1 MSLTENIQK
10 IASRLLSEG
19 TVTAV
24 IGFQQSTVPTVAAP
38 VIIQKEE
45 DVHRLIWDDHC
56 WLNLA
61 NYLTP
66 DTNRVGIVA
75 KGCDAR
81 NIIVHIMEHRIA
93 RDKLYIIGIPCQGMK
108 DANGDLQ
115 ENCAQCQ
122 HKSPVLVDEMVETG
136 QEVAI
141 LDDTF
146 DDINAI
152 ETMTS
157 SERQAYF
164 KDLFSTCIRCYA
176 CRNACPLCYC
186 PVCFVDDSKPQWVG
200 KSQDMTDVLTF
211 HFLRAFHCAGR
222 CTNCGAC
229 ERACP
234 MNINMRILT
243 RKLHASCKELYDWE
257 AGLSL
262 DSPPPLETYIP
273 TDPDAFIK

>member
-1 MSLTENIQK
+1 MSHFSENIQE
-10 IASRLLSEG
+10 IASRLLAEE

-24 IGFQQSTVPTVAAP
+24 IGFGHSTVPNVAAP
-38 VIIQKEE
+38 IIIQKKE
-45 DVHRLIWDDHC
+45 DAQRLTWDDHC
-56 WLNLA
+56 WINLA

-66 DTNRVGIVA
+66 ETNRVGFIA

-81 NIIVHIMEHRIA
+81 NLVVHMLEHRIE

-108 DANGDLQ
+108 KENGDLQ
-115 ENCAQCQ
+115 ENCIQCQ
-122 HKSPVLVDEMVETG
+122 HKMPVVVDEMIDGTAGE
-136 QEVAI
+136 I
-141 LDDTF
+141 LEDSYEDVL
-146 DDINAI
+146 AI
-152 ETMTS
+152 EAMS
-157 SERQAYF
+157 ASERQAYF
-164 KDLFSTCIRCYA
+164 QTLFSTCIRCYA

-186 PVCFVDDSKPQWVG
+186 PTCFVDEAKPQWVG
-200 KSQDMTDVLTF
+200 KGQDDTDILTY

-243 RKLHASCKELYDWE
+243 RKLSKSCKELFDWE
-257 AGLSL
+257 AGVSL

-273 TDPDAFIK
+273 SDTAGFIK